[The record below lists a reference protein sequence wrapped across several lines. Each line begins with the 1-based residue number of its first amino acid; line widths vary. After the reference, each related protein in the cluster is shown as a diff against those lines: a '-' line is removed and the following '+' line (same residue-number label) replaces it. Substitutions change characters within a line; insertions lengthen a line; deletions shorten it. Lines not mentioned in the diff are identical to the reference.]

1 MTQFMKQLLFV
12 FSFLISFSSMG
23 QQLLTLEEC
32 QRLSRENYP
41 LSKQRALIDKTSEY
55 TVDNIAK
62 GNYPQL
68 SINGQATYQT
78 DVTQVPVNLPN
89 LNIPSPDKDQYK
101 IYAELT
107 QSIYNGGVI
116 RKQKEAAEV
125 SQALEQQKLETE
137 LYRVKERVNQLYFGI
152 LLSDEQIKL
161 TELLKKDLQ
170 SGIDKT
176 SAAVT
181 EGVATKS
188 NMDVLKAELLRAD
201 QRILEVQ
208 SLRDAFAE
216 MLRHF
221 CNLPEG
227 TPILL
232 QKPAAP
238 SISQEVQRPELLW
251 YERQSK
257 GIEVQEKLL
266 HARSLP
272 KLNLFVQGGYGQPA
286 LNMFSTEFE
295 PYAIGGVKLNWLLS
309 SFYTRKK
316 EMQILELNRQSINL
330 QKDAF
335 LFNTSLAMKQQNADI
350 KKWQDLIRSDN
361 EIILLR
367 QSVKNTATVQ
377 LENGLITTH
386 DYLREVNAEDQSRQ
400 NQVLHEIQLLMS
412 IANYQFTTGN

>member
-1 MTQFMKQLLFV
+1 MIRLMTIFV
-12 FSFLISFSSMG
+12 FIISMLLSFSAES

-32 QRLSRENYP
+32 QRLARENFP
-41 LSKQRALIDKTSEY
+41 LSKQRALIDKTGEY

-89 LNIPSPDKDQYK
+89 IHIPSPEKDQYR

-107 QSIYNGGVI
+107 QSVYNGGVI
-116 RKQKEAAEV
+116 RKQTEAAELN
-125 SQALEQQKLETE
+125 QALEQQKLETE
-137 LYRVKERVNQLYFGI
+137 LYKVKERVNQLYFGI

-176 SAAVT
+176 SAAVS
-181 EGVATKS
+181 EGIATKS
-188 NMDVLKAELLRAD
+188 NIDVLKAELLRAD

-227 TPILL
+227 TSILL

-266 HARSLP
+266 NARSLP

-286 LNMFSTEFE
+286 LNIFSTEFE
-295 PYAIGGVKLNWLLS
+295 PYAIGGIRLNWPVA
-309 SFYTRKK
+309 SFYTIRK
-316 EMQILELNRQSINL
+316 ERQILVLNKQSINL